1 MASWGLLEL
10 LHLRKGTGMARTPKP
25 RAEKPRPAAAPMVP
39 VELGVSELVA
49 NPRNPRLHP
58 EAQLAQLAASLRR
71 FGQPRPLIARASNKM
86 LIAGHGI
93 WEAARRAGLVTVK
106 VLLWDVDQKT
116 ADLYMLADN
125 KLPEG
130 AADQPDKIAA
140 LLRELREDEDMQA
153 LGFDAAEIGSL
164 LAEPDELQVAEIETG
179 PVTDTFWIS
188 VRGPLLAQAAMLA
201 GLRKLAEAHPQIEVE
216 LGTVAEQ

>member
-1 MASWGLLEL
+1 
-10 LHLRKGTGMARTPKP
+10 
-25 RAEKPRPAAAPMVP
+25 
-39 VELGVSELVA
+39 
-49 NPRNPRLHP
+49 
-58 EAQLAQLAASLRR
+58 
-71 FGQPRPLIARASNKM
+71 
-86 LIAGHGI
+86 
-93 WEAARRAGLVTVK
+93 
-106 VLLWDVDQKT
+106 
-116 ADLYMLADN
+116 MLADH

-140 LLRELREDEDMQA
+140 LLREARDMQA

>member
-1 MASWGLLEL
+1 
-10 LHLRKGTGMARTPKP
+10 
-25 RAEKPRPAAAPMVP
+25 
-39 VELGVSELVA
+39 
-49 NPRNPRLHP
+49 
-58 EAQLAQLAASLRR
+58 
-71 FGQPRPLIARASNKM
+71 M

-93 WEAARRAGLVTVK
+93 WEAARRAGLVTVR

-125 KLPEG
+125 KLPDG

-153 LGFDAAEIGSL
+153 LGFDAAEICSL

-188 VRGPLLAQAAMLA
+188 VRG
-201 GLRKLAEAHPQIEVE
+201 RC
-216 LGTVAEQ
+216 

>member
-1 MASWGLLEL
+1 
-10 LHLRKGTGMARTPKP
+10 
-25 RAEKPRPAAAPMVP
+25 
-39 VELGVSELVA
+39 
-49 NPRNPRLHP
+49 
-58 EAQLAQLAASLRR
+58 
-71 FGQPRPLIARASNKM
+71 M

-93 WEAARRAGLVTVK
+93 WEVARRAGLVTVK

-201 GLRKLAEAHPQIEVE
+201 GLRKLAEAM
-216 LGTVAEQ
+216 